1 MMNRYY
7 RLSDYKYNLVTTL
20 EELKKAIKEKDEQ
33 HMEVLLDRL
42 EKRILGNSR
51 I

>member
-1 MMNRYY
+1 MNNKYSN
-7 RLSDYKYNLVTTL
+7 LSDYKYKLVTTL

-33 HMEVLLDRL
+33 HMEVLFDRL

>member
-1 MMNRYY
+1 MNKY
-7 RLSDYKYNLVTTL
+7 RQLSDYKYNLVTTL

-33 HMEVLLDRL
+33 HMQVLLDRL
-42 EKRILGNSR
+42 EKRIIGNSR